1 MKLLDGRL
9 INVSN
14 RLPVEIKSRGG
25 VARLNSS
32 AGGLA
37 SALDSIWQQQHGLWI
52 GWAGPV
58 PLEEAAPLLQRAV
71 KGRPYSYRAVPLSQ
85 QEVSKF
91 YSGFANEIIWP
102 LFHDMPSRCNFDPEY
117 WEVYQRV
124 NRKFAQTTAENA
136 SSKDLIWAHD
146 YHLMLMGHYLR
157 ETGCTARTGFFL
169 HIPFPAP
176 DVFEKL
182 PWRKSILRGLL
193 EYHLIGFQTDR
204 DRANFLNCVERV
216 LPEAMA
222 QREDSHHT
230 VTLDHRRANVATFP
244 ISIAFEEFSN
254 HAASRDVEEAA
265 TQLRRELNNN
275 FIVLG
280 VDRMDYTKGIPERL
294 KAFRIL
300 LRRFPELRHR
310 VTLLQVVVPSRE
322 DIREYKQLRREVE
335 LLVSQING
343 EFTEAGWVPI
353 HYIHRNL
360 ARKHLLSYYR
370 AADIALI
377 TSLKDG
383 MNLVAKEFCAAQID
397 EQGVVV
403 ISEFAGAAAELRHG
417 ALVVNPNDLAG
428 MAEAIHRACVMP
440 VEEKRARMQ
449 LMREIV
455 HKYNVHRWAESFLAA
470 LLATKEGNTASSGR
484 SGSEGDFPL
493 VASSAAPDQRIA

>member
-1 MKLLDGRL
+1 MKLLEGRL

-14 RLPVEIKSRGG
+14 RLPVEIKSRAGRP
-25 VARLNSS
+25 RLNAS

-37 SALDSIWQQQHGLWI
+37 SALDSIWHDHHGLWI
-52 GWAGPV
+52 GWAGAV
-58 PLEEAAPLLQRAV
+58 DGDAAAPLLQKAAR
-71 KGRPYSYRAVPLSQ
+71 GRSYGLRSVTLTT

-91 YSGFANEIIWP
+91 YAGFANEIIWP

-124 NRKFAQTTAENA
+124 NRRFAQAAAENA
-136 SSKDLIWAHD
+136 NGKDLIWAHD
-146 YHLMLMGHYLR
+146 YHLMLMGRYLR
-157 ETGCTARTGFFL
+157 EANCATRTSFFL

-176 DVFEKL
+176 DIFEKL
-182 PWRKSILRGLL
+182 PWRKTILRALL
-193 EYHLIGFQTDR
+193 EYHLLGFQTDR
-204 DRANFLNCVERV
+204 DRFNFLSCVERIV
-216 LPEAMA
+216 PQATSS
-222 QREDSHHT
+222 REENHNT
-230 VTLDHRRANVATFP
+230 VTFDGRRTNVATFP
-244 ISIAFEEFSN
+244 ISIAFDEFAS
-254 HAASRDVEEAA
+254 HAASREVEEAA
-265 TQLRRELNNN
+265 AQLRRELTNN

-322 DIREYKQLRREVE
+322 DIKEYKELRREVE

-360 ARKHLLSYYR
+360 NRKQLLSYYR
-370 AADIALI
+370 GADIALI

-383 MNLVAKEFCAAQID
+383 MNLVSKEFCAAQVD
-397 EQGVVV
+397 EQGVVI

-417 ALVVNPNDLAG
+417 ALIVNPNDFAG
-428 MAEAIHRACVMP
+428 IAEAIHRACVMP
-440 VEEKRARMQ
+440 VEEKRSRMR
-449 LMREIV
+449 LLRDIV
-455 HKYNVHRWAESFLAA
+455 RTYNVRRWAESFLSAA
-470 LLATKEGNTASSGR
+470 LTAEPIPARDSPGQPPD
-484 SGSEGDFPL
+484 GSDFPL
-493 VASSAAPDQRIA
+493 VASAADQRIA